1 MIAIKYFLEMMKKE
15 EDNTQLFRIEL
26 ENNKLTLEL
35 IWFFTRTTQDEVQIT
50 SAVPTQEQLILHEN
64 SWFYTKTADSTQT
77 QLILHKFS
85 WFSSSSTDLSQVTK
99 ILDWT

>member
-35 IWFFTRTTQDEVQIT
+35 IWFFTRTTQDKVQIT

-64 SWFYTKTADSTQT
+64 SWFYTK
-77 QLILHKFS
+77 QLIIHKHS
-85 WFSSSSTDLSQVTK
+85 WFYTSSA
-99 ILDWT
+99 DWTVVQQ

>member
-1 MIAIKYFLEMMKKE
+1 MIAIKYFLEMRKK

-64 SWFYTKTADSTQT
+64 SWFYTKTADSTQNSWFYT
-77 QLILHKFS
+77 NTADSTQVQLIL
-85 WFSSSSTDLSQVTK
+85 Q
-99 ILDWT
+99 